1 MMSKPTEQELAS
13 ALELAKRMREQGKDP
28 SFLAKSLLSHHYRLG
43 YLEEV
48 LRAVERYLRSGMAEE
63 EHRRLLKVVERA
75 RQAEERTAKQ
85 SSDELGLG

>member
-1 MMSKPTEQELAS
+1 MSKPTPQELDT

-28 SFLAKSLLSHHYRLG
+28 NFLAKSLLSHHYRLG

-48 LRAVERYLRSGMAEE
+48 LQAVEHYLHSGMAEA
-63 EHRRLLKVVERA
+63 EHRRLLKVVEKV

-85 SSDELGLG
+85 NSNELGLG